1 MRPSIKTKRERYDP
15 EIYNRLTTEFLQTI
29 QTTPHLKPSRDEW
42 DIEGDWNKTGTMH
55 FIDKVHQA
63 RFEPFHDFD
72 CRTIKLVNYGQ
83 PAVRITFYPV
93 HKYWLIKAK
102 DLSPDERAGRV
113 EDYVNQLVVNI
124 EIELGRLSR
133 MNAIKRT
140 EALGKV
146 ATMQDE
152 LTIWSQIQDN
162 PDEYEVAVSNYHR
175 DHIYTNINWKYFVG
189 DFDYSNTQMH
199 LLNPQRDRQGNISQ
213 VRHNVVFIDTVEI
226 LRDHPYQHKTVE
238 LYLNRFTS
246 KSSFNRDH
254 LYVRLR
260 PETDDVATFEAKT
273 APTTDLL
280 SKSIVPPKKRP
291 KPLPP
296 SPPLLDL
303 FS

>member
-1 MRPSIKTKRERYDP
+1 MSISIKKKRERYDP
-15 EIYNRLTTEFLQTI
+15 ETYNRLTAELLQLV
-29 QTTPHLKPSRDEW
+29 QTTPQLKPSRDQW

-55 FIDKVHQA
+55 FIDKVHQTH
-63 RFEPFHDFD
+63 FEPFHDFD

-102 DLSPDERAGRV
+102 DLSPHERAGRV
-113 EDYVNQLVVNI
+113 EDYVNQLVINI
-124 EIELGRLSR
+124 EIELGRLNR

-140 EALGKV
+140 ETLGKV
-146 ATMQDE
+146 AAMRDE
-152 LTIWSQIQDN
+152 LTIWSQIQQNSDG
-162 PDEYEVAVSNYHR
+162 YEIAVSNYHR

-189 DFDYSNTQMH
+189 DSDYSNTQMH

-213 VRHNVVFIDTVEI
+213 IRHNIVFIDTVEI

-238 LYLNRFTS
+238 LYLNHFTN

-260 PETDDVATFEAKT
+260 PETDDVATFEAKPI
-273 APTTDLL
+273 PTTDLPD
-280 SKSIVPPKKRP
+280 KRIVAPKKRP
-291 KPLPP
+291 KQTPP
-296 SPPLLDL
+296 APPLLDM